1 MAQYARNPIV
11 KNYLYRLQERTKP
24 IDVTK
29 VVWIESVRKIYICR
43 QRLLMKILGLTI
55 SCL

>member
-1 MAQYARNPIV
+1 MAQYARSPIV

>member
-24 IDVTK
+24 FDVTK
-29 VVWIESVRKIYICR
+29 VSLDWVS
-43 QRLLMKILGLTI
+43 
-55 SCL
+55 S